1 MYHYYM
7 FNKPFGCVC
16 ARKDDKHPTVI
27 DYFKELNNPE
37 LSPVGR
43 LDRETEGLI
52 IVTDDGKF
60 NQYLTNPANKIEKT
74 YEFIVLGNISESDR
88 ETLENGVYLTG
99 STRLTAP
106 AKLNINTKM
115 VLSDVY
121 DQLHPEIQESIKNNP
136 KSMPVTLG
144 TISVTEGKKH
154 QVRRM
159 MRAIGCY
166 VIFLKR
172 LSVGEYKLNSL
183 SAGSYIAIEECNI
196 LEKDINTL

>member
-1 MYHYYM
+1 MHHYYM

-16 ARKDDKHPTVI
+16 ARKDDKHPTVM
-27 DYFKELNNPE
+27 DYFKELNNPN

-43 LDRETEGLI
+43 LDRETEGLLI
-52 IVTDDGKF
+52 ITDDGKF

-74 YEFIVLGNISESDR
+74 YEFIVLGNISE
-88 ETLENGVYLTG
+88 EGKEQLEKGVYLTG
-99 STRLTAP
+99 SQKLTAP
-106 AKLNINTKM
+106 AKLNISEQKI
-115 VLSDVY
+115 LSEVFDK
-121 DQLHPEIQESIKNNP
+121 LHPEIQESIKNNP

-159 MRAIGCY
+159 MRALGCY

-172 LSVGEYKLNSL
+172 ISIGEYILDKSLSVGQW
-183 SAGSYIAIEECNI
+183 IQI
-196 LEKDINTL
+196 

>member
-16 ARKDDKHPTVI
+16 ARKDDRYPTVM
-27 DYFKELNNPE
+27 DYFKELNNPN

-43 LDRETEGLI
+43 LDRETEGLLI
-52 IVTDDGKF
+52 ITDDGKF

-74 YEFIVLGNISESDR
+74 YEFIVLGDISDTAKK
-88 ETLENGVYLTG
+88 TLENGVYLTG
-99 STRLTAP
+99 SDKLTAP
-106 AKLNINTKM
+106 AKLNISDRKI
-115 VLSDVY
+115 LSDVY
-121 DQLHPEIQESIKNNP
+121 EQLHPEIQESIKNNP
-136 KSMPVTLG
+136 KSISVTLG

-166 VIFLKR
+166 VIKLKR
-172 LSVGEYKLNSL
+172 ISMGEYVLDKALL
-183 SAGSYIAIEECNI
+183 PCKIIEF
-196 LEKDINTL
+196 